1 MIQDIIKYV
10 LNQKKFFLKTKN
22 IYRIDLRRSATNR
35 IPFLF
40 ISYSP

>member
-1 MIQDIIKYV
+1 MFSIK
-10 LNQKKFFLKTKN
+10 KKVKKKTKN

-35 IPFLF
+35 IPFLL